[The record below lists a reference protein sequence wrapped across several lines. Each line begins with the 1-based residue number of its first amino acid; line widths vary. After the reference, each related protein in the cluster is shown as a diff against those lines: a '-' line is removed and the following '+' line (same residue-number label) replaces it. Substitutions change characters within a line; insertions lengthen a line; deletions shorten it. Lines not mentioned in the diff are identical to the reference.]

1 MRKPEPCGL
10 FPIVQK
16 EQVQEQEA
24 AKTTKMTVLEEVV
37 SFFLTCLVYLL
48 GVVLIPVIV
57 VGWCLVV
64 QYFFNMLT
72 M

>member
-16 EQVQEQEA
+16 EQVQVQEA
-24 AKTTKMTVLEEVV
+24 AKTTVLEEVV

-48 GVVLIPVIV
+48 GVVLIPIIV

>member
-1 MRKPEPCGL
+1 MRKPKPCGL

-16 EQVQEQEA
+16 EQVQVQEA

-48 GVVLIPVIV
+48 GVVLIPIIV

>member
-16 EQVQEQEA
+16 EQVQVQEA
-24 AKTTKMTVLEEVV
+24 AKMTVLEEVV

-48 GVVLIPVIV
+48 GVVLIPIIV